1 MNTTIG
7 SSAAF
12 GGGPPDFDVPP
23 IDIPPSEP
31 RGDLVVAGTPD
42 VPPEPDP
49 NALDPWLLFG
59 VALFGMATLM
69 IVLRRRRR
77 SVDPG

>member
-49 NALDPWLLFG
+49 
-59 VALFGMATLM
+59 
-69 IVLRRRRR
+69 RRD
-77 SVDPG
+77 SPTEQP